1 MLITGMSDENQYGV
15 NVLIY
20 SVLLFLIDGLFSPE
34 SFYDLPH
41 KMATR
46 FDNTFG
52 LSKTQSSVNTKP
64 K

>member
-1 MLITGMSDENQYGV
+1 MWVTGMSDENQYV
-15 NVLIY
+15 DNVFIY
-20 SVLLFLIDGLFSPE
+20 SDLWFLFGGLFSLI

-41 KMATR
+41 KMATT

-52 LSKTQSSVNTKP
+52 LSKTQSSLNTKP

>member
-1 MLITGMSDENQYGV
+1 MLVTGISDENQYGV
-15 NVLIY
+15 NMLIC
-20 SVLLFLIDGLFSPE
+20 SVLLFLIDGLFPPK

-41 KMATR
+41 KMATS

-52 LSKTQSSVNTKP
+52 LSKTQSSLNTKP